1 MAQLNDL
8 EASLSRISQ
17 VRGMWADVEAL
28 IDLAGEDP
36 DRHAFSKVPSI
47 VVSDSNCAE
56 ALTFENMPQAAYIL
70 KSILHSGFR

>member
-47 VVSDSNCAE
+47 VVSDSNCAK
-56 ALTFENMPQAAYIL
+56 ALTFENMRTV
-70 KSILHSGFR
+70 KRS